1 MVAGKSY
8 RESEYFKTIEDVG
21 NDERIM
27 CIVHQHP
34 FGIIFVYI
42 LSFLCLSFAL
52 FGISIS
58 LPSFGGTVIN
68 YGTIALVSILAVFLI
83 GLMLSLATF
92 IYRKSKLTVTDKNV
106 VQIIQNG
113 LLNRKVSQLSL
124 ANVEDVTSE
133 QKGIFSNLFSYG
145 VLNIETAGE
154 QTNFYF
160 NYCPNPHRVAKIILH
175 AKDDFMLATG
185 QTGSVRNRPHTQKVE
200 NTNLY
205 YRY

>member
-34 FGIIFVYI
+34 FGIIFIYI
-42 LSFLCLSFAL
+42 LSFVCLMFAL
-52 FGISIS
+52 FGISIM
-58 LPSFGGTVIN
+58 LPSFGGTTIN
-68 YGTIALVSILAVFLI
+68 YGTVGLISVFAIFLVGLI
-83 GLMLSLATF
+83 LSLATF
-92 IYRKSKLTVTDKNV
+92 VYRKSKLTVTDKNV

-175 AKDDFMLATG
+175 AKDDFMIATG
-185 QTGSVRNRPHTQKVE
+185 QTGSTRNRFHDSRSSDHSH
-200 NTNLY
+200 N
-205 YRY
+205 

>member
-8 RESEYFKTIEDVG
+8 RESEYFKTIEDVSS
-21 NDERIM
+21 DERIM

-42 LSFLCLSFAL
+42 LSFVCLTFAL
-52 FGISIS
+52 LGISIM
-58 LPSFGGTVIN
+58 LPSFGGTTIN
-68 YGTIALVSILAVFLI
+68 YGTIALVSLLAAFLI

-92 IYRKSKLTVTDKNV
+92 VYRKSRLTVTDKNV

-175 AKDDFMLATG
+175 AKDDFMIATG
-185 QTGSVRNRPHTQKVE
+185 QTGSTRNRLH
-200 NTNLY
+200 NSRSSDHSHN
-205 YRY
+205 